1 MQYFSTRLAPVVLIL
16 FLKSAYGKILNARFD
31 LKNALCMK
39 LMTPEDTLAFQL
51 TSFQLTCHVSD
62 SLSRWEP
69 V

>member
-1 MQYFSTRLAPVVLIL
+1 MPELI
-16 FLKSAYGKILNARFD
+16 